1 MKKLFVLAAALMTMA
16 ACTNEDPFLDVSSD
30 LTTSISAVQ
39 QSGLTYSFS
48 IETNENWTI
57 TTDNQTWY
65 SFDKLEGTGSAE
77 VTITVTENNTVE
89 PRTATFTVATASFS
103 QEFTITQAGAS
114 ASSLLSELLIEE
126 IFYAKNAVVE
136 TGVPD
141 TFAGDQYIKI
151 TNTTDHV
158 VYADRLMIAESYIFT
173 DQSSICPTTYDPDK
187 RPTHCPVGLVFVVPG
202 DGDDYPIEAG
212 ASILVAATAQDYT
225 VANSNS
231 MDLSNVDF
239 EWFDQSTVEGVADTD
254 NPNVDNVEIWFTPSL
269 TLSWFNMQGNKGYLI
284 ARVPENVT
292 AESFLADY
300 KWTGM
305 VIEDWS
311 DFEMGMMESEIEK
324 AYLVPNEWVLDAV
337 NIGHDDSYT
346 NLAFDSS
353 LDAGYTYCGSDSY
366 AVDRYGKAVIR
377 KRNNG
382 VLVDT
387 NNSTSD
393 FTPHT
398 TPSVKIGK

>member
-1 MKKLFVLAAALMTMA
+1 MNDTLDLYDAVSALLAE
-16 ACTNEDPFLDVSSD
+16 CTECC
-30 LTTSISAVQ
+30 
-39 QSGLTYSFS
+39 GL
-48 IETNENWTI
+48 NA
-57 TTDNQTWY
+57 D
-65 SFDKLEGTGSAE
+65 
-77 VTITVTENNTVE
+77 
-89 PRTATFTVATASFS
+89 
-103 QEFTITQAGAS
+103 
-114 ASSLLSELLIEE
+114 SL
-126 IFYAKNAVVE
+126 
-136 TGVPD
+136 
-141 TFAGDQYIKI
+141 
-151 TNTTDHV
+151 
-158 VYADRLMIAESYIFT
+158 
-173 DQSSICPTTYDPDK
+173 
-187 RPTHCPVGLVFVVPG
+187 
-202 DGDDYPIEAG
+202 
-212 ASILVAATAQDYT
+212 
-225 VANSNS
+225 
-231 MDLSNVDF
+231 
-239 EWFDQSTVEGVADTD
+239 GVADTD

-269 TLSWFNMQGNKGYLI
+269 TLSWLNMQGNKGYLI

-366 AVDRYGKAVIR
+366 AVDRYGKAVVR